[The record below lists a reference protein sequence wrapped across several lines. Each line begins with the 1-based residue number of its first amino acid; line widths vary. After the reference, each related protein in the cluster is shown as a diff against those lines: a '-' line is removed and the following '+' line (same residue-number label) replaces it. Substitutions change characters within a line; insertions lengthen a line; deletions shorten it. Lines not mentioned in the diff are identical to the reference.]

1 MKIVYQSSVNTLV
14 IDQTT
19 ARILELIINSSN
31 PKSSDTLFGTIN
43 RTKTKSGYILL
54 RANILQVSTERGEGA
69 KCLTQPTRFTT
80 TTTITAVADVFRV
93 CRVCNKPTSSQVDLA
108 TAGTA
113 VVAGNLINVT
123 YCAQKL

>member
-54 RANILQVSTERGEGA
+54 RANILQVSTGGGGKMLDSTNPIHHNHHHHHHR
-69 KCLTQPTRFTT
+69 C
-80 TTTITAVADVFRV
+80 
-93 CRVCNKPTSSQVDLA
+93 C
-108 TAGTA
+108 
-113 VVAGNLINVT
+113 
-123 YCAQKL
+123 